1 MPFAM
6 KRSLLLA
13 ALSLVTRVCPAADTG
28 DAFVP
33 QSFAGEV
40 TIKLG
45 YSYLLTLPDGYAAA
59 PEKKWPLLVFLH
71 GAGER
76 GDDLNLLKLHG
87 PPKLIAAG
95 RKFEAIVVAPQVP
108 KGEFW
113 NPHGVKA
120 LVDTLRAQH
129 RVDADRIYLTGLSMD
144 GFGTFDTIAQYPGV
158 FAAGIPICGGAGIT
172 VLKFDAIREMP
183 VWIFHGAKDSTV
195 PVQLSE
201 MAANFFKRLKAPHV
215 KLTVYP
221 EAGHNSWTQTYD
233 NPEVWDWLFAQRR
246 K

>member
-1 MPFAM
+1 MLFAM

-13 ALSLVTRVCPAADTG
+13 AFSLLTSVCPAAETG
-28 DAFVP
+28 GDFVP

-95 RKFEAIVVAPQVP
+95 RKFEAIVVAPQVR

-120 LVDTLRAQH
+120 LVDAVRQAH
-129 RVDADRIYLTGLSMD
+129 RVDEDRIYLTGLSMG
-144 GFGTFDTIAQYPGV
+144 GFGTFETIAQYPGV
-158 FAAGIPICGGAGIT
+158 FAAAIPICGGAGIS
-172 VLKFDAIREMP
+172 VLTFNAIRELP
-183 VWIFHGAKDSTV
+183 VWIFHGAKDNTV

-201 MAANFFKRLKAPHV
+201 MAANFFKRLKAPNV

-221 EAGHNSWTQTYD
+221 DAGHDAWTQTYD
-233 NPEVWDWLFAQRR
+233 NPEVWAWLFAQRR
-246 K
+246 Q